1 MPLGSA
7 PAATAAP
14 PLASR
19 QLRRLLSASFGV
31 LCAAI
36 LGLAGCA
43 TTHGV
48 ANNGVASERAVSPD
62 GSRAYREYAEKAQAE
77 GLLRDDAVASDLPY
91 DAALLARNFERVVFD
106 QEAQKVSVN
115 PAATTQVYRLTRWD
129 APIRYRFAGDAA
141 QPADRAAVAALTAR
155 LSQVGVS
162 LALAQPGETANMIIA
177 VMTPKARDHWYRSL
191 GDQRRKQLR
200 NTLVEAWVRTV
211 NVPCAG
217 MVGRSKSRAAA
228 DRRRRRERRNADA
241 DALAAAQAGV
251 ERDFGFNR
259 AMIFIKSELTGA
271 HRESCFQEEIA
282 QSLGLLN
289 DHDDVRPSIFNDRN
303 EFAVV
308 TNHDLDL
315 LRILY
320 DERLKPGMTR
330 DRAMPIVRRIVRE
343 RWAQGSAMGQVTDG
357 QVTDGQ
363 MIDDQVTDGQM
374 TARPAISERPS
385 GPSAG

>member
-14 PLASR
+14 PLASGR
-19 QLRRLLSASFGV
+19 LRRLLTASFGV
-31 LCAAI
+31 FCAVI

-48 ANNGVASERAVSPD
+48 TKSGVTNSGVTSDRAVSPD
-62 GSRAYREYAEKAQAE
+62 GSRAYRDYAEKAQSE
-77 GLLRDDAVASDLPY
+77 GLLRNDAVASDLPY
-91 DAALLARNFERVVFD
+91 DAALLARNFEKVVFD

-115 PAATTQVYRLTRWD
+115 PAAKKQVYRLTRWD
-129 APIRYRFAGDAA
+129 APIRYRFAGDAVQA
-141 QPADRAAVAALTAR
+141 ADRATVAALTAR

-162 LALAQPGETANMIIA
+162 LALAEPGETANMIIA
-177 VMTPKARDHWYRSL
+177 VMTPKARDHWYGSL
-191 GDQRRKQLR
+191 GGERRKQLR
-200 NTLVEAWVRTV
+200 NTLVEAWVQTV

-217 MVGRSKSRAAA
+217 MVGRSKRRAAA
-228 DRRRRRERRNADA
+228 DRRRRPERRNADA
-241 DALAAAQAGV
+241 GALAASEAGAAG
-251 ERDFGFNR
+251 DFGFNR

-343 RWAQGSAMGQVTDG
+343 RWAQGSAMGYGRRGRLD
-357 QVTDGQ
+357 
-363 MIDDQVTDGQM
+363 
-374 TARPAISERPS
+374 AS